1 MFLWFYVNHKDG
13 LGWTAASKRAAEAF
27 EGGEWMANRIRKWS
41 RDFIADRACL
51 PINRYG
57 KWNISRI
64 ADEDFQQELLLHLQ
78 GIGKYVRAQDIV
90 DYVKNEE
97 VQARIGLTRP
107 ISLTTAQRWMK
118 ILGYRWKKTP
128 TGQFVDG
135 HERDDVV
142 AYRQLVFLPVWE
154 ELLSVT
160 RQYSS
165 EGIECPSESSGR
177 RTVVWCHDESIYYAH
192 DRRKIRWVHKSE
204 NAVPYAK
211 GEGASLM
218 VADFV
223 SPDYGWLRSPDGN
236 DKARVLFKPGKAR
249 EGYFTSDEI
258 LKQAE
263 AAMDILQLHYPG
275 EDHVFVFDNATTHLK
290 RASDAISARR
300 MPRNPPKYGREWDGS
315 DFGTGKRPKNWGIE
329 VNVTDKDGKPVY
341 AADGTLLKKKIKMGD
356 GEFLDGSPQSFYFP
370 DGHELAGVFKGMAT
384 ILEERGYST
393 INEKGKKLRAEC
405 KGFKCAKPPPGEVA
419 RCCCRRILYN
429 EPDFVG
435 VESLLEAACKA
446 RGFRA
451 IFFPK
456 FHCELNFI
464 EQCWGYSKRV
474 YREFPPSSTEEDLER
489 NVLAALEAIPIDAI
503 RRFSNRSLRFM
514 DAYRKGLNGKQAA
527 WASKKYRGHRVLPER
542 IFEELAKAKM

>member
-1 MFLWFYVNHKDG
+1 
-13 LGWTAASKRAAEAF
+13 
-27 EGGEWMANRIRKWS
+27 
-41 RDFIADRACL
+41 
-51 PINRYG
+51 
-57 KWNISRI
+57 
-64 ADEDFQQELLLHLQ
+64 
-78 GIGKYVRAQDIV
+78 
-90 DYVKNEE
+90 
-97 VQARIGLTRP
+97 
-107 ISLTTAQRWMK
+107 MK

-142 AYRQLVFLPVWE
+142 AYHQLVFLPVWE

-160 RQYSS
+160 HQYSL
-165 EGIECPSESSGR
+165 EGIECPSKSSGR
-177 RTVVWCHDESIYYAH
+177 HTVVC
-192 DRRKIRWVHKSE
+192 E

-223 SPDYGWLRSPDGN
+223 SPDYGWLCSPDGN
-236 DKARVLFKPGKAR
+236 DKVRVLFKPGKAW
-249 EGYFTSDEI
+249 EGYFMSDEI
-258 LKQAE
+258 LKQAK

-275 EDHVFVFDNATTHLK
+275 KDHVFVFDNVTTHLK
-290 RASDAISARR
+290 RASDAISVWR
-300 MPRNPPKYGREWDGS
+300 MPQNPPKYGREWDGS

-329 VNVTDKDGKPVY
+329 VNVTDKDGKLVY
-341 AADGTLLKKKIKMGD
+341 TADGTLLKKKIKMGD

-370 DGHELAGVFKGMAT
+370 DRHKLAGVFKGMAT
-384 ILEERGYST
+384 ILGERGYST

-405 KGFKCAKPPPGEVA
+405 KGFKCAKLPPGEVA
-419 RCCCRRILYN
+419 RCCCCWILYN

-474 YREFPPSSTEEDLER
+474 YREFPPSLTEEDLER

-503 RRFSNRSLRFM
+503 HRSLCFM

-542 IFEELAKAKM
+542 IFEELVSRPRHIPRP